1 MPITSHAYA
10 QAAELEAQG
19 AERIVDLPEALGG
32 AWVSRAGPRDL
43 FLDAARAVYAKAR
56 DGTLAVLFG
65 TLPYRWTL
73 RGPSP
78 EPSFISVI
86 DQRPVRLQ
94 IANQLSTGVWSLA
107 GVTLRTGGSS
117 PWGAAMP
124 SEAFAEELHG
134 FSWLRHFRTAPG
146 DAAQPLARAL
156 LSGWFDR
163 FSQYSELAW
172 RPHVLGRRLISW
184 LSNGKLICDNADVLW
199 RQALTQHLAVQAR
212 HLARVAGFAP
222 DGRPRIT
229 AALGLALSG
238 LCLSEGGSRAVDGL
252 DLLARELA
260 RQLLPDG
267 GHVSRDPTTLLE
279 IFADLVA
286 LHATLESTSQPVPEF
301 LRNALDR
308 IAPMMRMLRHGDGRL
323 ALFNGGEE
331 GQEGFIDALLTRC
344 GQSGAALSH
353 ARHTG
358 YHRLEGGKTIVIVD
372 AGALPRGRD
381 SADAHGGPLAFEM
394 SVGAHRLVV
403 NCGAARRRGLEWR
416 KAARDTAAHSTLQIG
431 EESAI
436 RVLEA
441 GMLARL
447 LGGRIA
453 DGPHTVKSA
462 AGDSEAG
469 RWLWTN
475 HDAYLERFELLHE
488 RRLFLDTGG
497 RDLRGEDRLVPDP
510 RLPRPQEAQSFALRF
525 HLHPDLRASLARDGR
540 SVLLMLPNGDGW
552 RFRASGGTVSL
563 ADSIYLGRS
572 DAVRKTEQIVVSGT
586 TNPAAELQAVVKWA
600 FQSLAQ
606 SRAVP
611 PPRAAE

>member
-1 MPITSHAYA
+1 MPTTSHAYA
-10 QAAELEAQG
+10 QGADLQAEAAE
-19 AERIVDLPEALGG
+19 RVVDLPEALGG

-43 FLDAARAVYAKAR
+43 VLDAARTVYGRGR
-56 DGTLAVLFG
+56 DRVLSALFSG
-65 TLPYRWTL
+65 LPYRWTL
-73 RGPSP
+73 RGASP
-78 EPSFISVI
+78 EAGFVQVT
-86 DQRPVRLQ
+86 DHRPVRLQ

-117 PWGAAMP
+117 PWRAQP
-124 SEAFAEELHG
+124 PTEAFGEELHG

-156 LSGWFDR
+156 LAGWLNR
-163 FSQYSELAW
+163 FGSYNALAW

-184 LSNGKLICDNADVLW
+184 LSNGRLISDNADVIW
-199 RQALTQHLAVQAR
+199 REALTRHIATQGKHLM
-212 HLARVAGFAP
+212 RVAGFAP

-238 LCLSEGGSRAVDGL
+238 LCLSDGTARAEAGL
-252 DLLARELA
+252 ELLANELA

-267 GHVSRDPTTLLE
+267 GHVSRDPSTLLD

-286 LHATLESTSQPVPEF
+286 LQTMLESSSQPVPEF
-301 LRNALDR
+301 LRGALDR

-331 GQEGFIDALLTRC
+331 GQEGFIEALLARC
-344 GQSGAALSH
+344 GQTGSALPH

-358 YHRLEGGKTIVIVD
+358 YHRLEGGKTVVIVD

-381 SADAHGGPLAFEM
+381 SAEAHGGPLAFEM

-403 NCGAARRRGLEWR
+403 NCGAARRRGPEWR
-416 KAARDTAAHSTLQIG
+416 KAARATAAHSTLQI
-431 EESAI
+431 EEASAI
-436 RVLEA
+436 QVLEE
-441 GMLARL
+441 GMLAKL
-447 LGGRIA
+447 VGGRIA
-453 DGPHTVKSA
+453 DGPRTVKSA
-462 AGDSEAG
+462 AGDSDAG

-475 HDAYLERFELLHE
+475 HDAFLDRFELIHE
-488 RRLFLDTGG
+488 RRLFLDSAG

-510 RLPRPQEAQSFALRF
+510 RLPRPQESRGFAVRF
-525 HLHPDLRASLARDGR
+525 HLHPDIRASLARDGR

-563 ADSIYLGRS
+563 ADSIYLGRNE
-572 DAVRKTEQIVVSGT
+572 AVRKTEQIVVSGSSD
-586 TNPAAELQAVVKWA
+586 PAAELQAVVKWA

-606 SRAVP
+606 TRGGA